1 MRSVTLVI
9 MLSLL
14 SLALFTGLAS
24 ANPWTVNYIGDTTWL
39 GDNEW
44 DLQWLVAW
52 SASNEP
58 PETVSFVWFDVTD
71 DLQSADVTSWTD
83 TAYAD
88 FITSSGVNYY
98 IGVAD
103 DPYGVTEGDKV
114 FLWLISDP
122 GNQFLLLSAVV
133 DNDPA
138 IYSLDNVT
146 GGIGGTELDPG
157 DTYNEFTDLGLT
169 PEPGSMAVLLF
180 GLGAM
185 GLIRRR
191 KK

>member
-1 MRSVTLVI
+1 M
-9 MLSLL
+9 
-14 SLALFTGLAS
+14 
-24 ANPWTVNYIGDTTWL
+24 
-39 GDNEW
+39 
-44 DLQWLVAW
+44 
-52 SASNEP
+52 P

-83 TAYAD
+83 TIYAD

-103 DPYGVTEGDKV
+103 DPYGVAEGDKV
-114 FLWLISDP
+114 FLWAISDP

-138 IYSLDNVT
+138 IYSLNEVT
-146 GGIGGTELDPG
+146 GGIGGTGLDPG
-157 DTYNEFTDLGLT
+157 DTYNDFTDLGLT

-191 KK
+191 RK